1 MTPLGLHIRQLRARK
16 GVTQKQMA
24 EELGVSAAWL
34 SALEHGK
41 RGQPSW
47 DFQQRLIQYF
57 NIIWDEADELIDLV
71 KISHPKIVVDT
82 SGLSPEATEFANL
95 VAERIDVIDPGDLNE
110 LIQQVKIRSTA
121 RSYRR
126 KPISE

>member
-1 MTPLGLHIRQLRARK
+1 MTPLGRHIRMLRSRK

-41 RGQPSW
+41 RGRPSW
-47 DFQQRLIQYF
+47 EFQQRLIQYF
-57 NIIWDEADELIDLV
+57 NIIWDEADELTDLV
-71 KISHPKIVVDT
+71 KISHPRIVVDT

-95 VAERIDVIDPGDLNE
+95 VAERIDAISPEDLDE
-110 LIQQVKIRSTA
+110 LIHRVKVCSTS
-121 RSYRR
+121 RPR
-126 KPISE
+126 KRKRIIE